1 MSWSYHNY
9 NLFYHGHGLNG
20 PCSLVFFLSTELLS
34 CKSAK
39 LNMIEPEDII
49 NDISLALQNGTKNL
63 QKWPNIHFEMLT
75 SLCCVLNPVSLDLV
89 LSG

>member
-1 MSWSYHNY
+1 MIWSYHNY

-34 CKSAK
+34 CKSAE

-49 NDISLALQNGTKNL
+49 NDISLALQNGTK
-63 QKWPNIHFEMLT
+63 KPAKMAEHPF
-75 SLCCVLNPVSLDLV
+75 
-89 LSG
+89 

>member
-1 MSWSYHNY
+1 M
-9 NLFYHGHGLNG
+9 
-20 PCSLVFFLSTELLS
+20 S
-34 CKSAK
+34 CKSAE

-75 SLCCVLNPVSLDLV
+75 SLCCVLNPVSEKKYQNRPFCDFF
-89 LSG
+89 S

>member
-1 MSWSYHNY
+1 MIWSYHNY
-9 NLFYHGHGLNG
+9 NLFYHGHG

>member
-1 MSWSYHNY
+1 M
-9 NLFYHGHGLNG
+9 
-20 PCSLVFFLSTELLS
+20 S
-34 CKSAK
+34 CKSAE

-63 QKWPNIHFEMLT
+63 QKWPNIHFEMFKT

>member
-1 MSWSYHNY
+1 M
-9 NLFYHGHGLNG
+9 
-20 PCSLVFFLSTELLS
+20 S
-34 CKSAK
+34 CKSAE

-75 SLCCVLNPVSLDLV
+75 SLCCVLNPVSLDLSCLV
-89 LSG
+89 DVSEKKYQNRPFCDFFS